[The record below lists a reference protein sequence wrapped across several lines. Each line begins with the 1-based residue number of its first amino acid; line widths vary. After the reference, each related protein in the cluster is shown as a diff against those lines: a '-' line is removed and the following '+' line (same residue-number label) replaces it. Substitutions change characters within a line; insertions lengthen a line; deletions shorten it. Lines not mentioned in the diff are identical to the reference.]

1 MADIADV
8 LNALAALVAA
18 ALYPDGAFDAQAHP
32 LASTAGP
39 IVKIMR
45 GTPFAK
51 QLDEDLR
58 AGIVNVTVN
67 ERSDLGRTTT
77 RFLLDWSTTSIQPST
92 LKATIAQ
99 NSVTFTGSVTTG
111 QGIMLLVDGQPY
123 AYQCQV
129 GDTLSSVASA
139 LVGLISL
146 DKPVA
151 SQAEVLS
158 IPNARKITIREVTT
172 GTSIR
177 PVRQQ
182 TAALMVK
189 VYAPSFSIRDAV
201 GGAVDA
207 VLATITRLA
216 LEDGSVAMLRYSGTS
231 YDDRPQK
238 ALTFTR
244 TLLYQAEYSTTQTRV
259 DTTIGVV
266 EAVISPHAI
275 GGGPGPVFIATD
287 DGAVT
292 EPLPSDLNVLVQDG
306 GVLVDAYG
314 DPEVEL

>member
-8 LNALAALVAA
+8 LNALAASVAA
-18 ALYPDGAFDAQAHP
+18 ALYPTGAFDARGNP
-32 LASTAGP
+32 LASLAGP

-51 QLDEDLR
+51 QLDEDLL

-67 ERSDLGRTTT
+67 ERAELGRTTT
-77 RFLLDWSTTSIQPST
+77 RFSLDWSTASIQTST
-92 LKATIAQ
+92 LTAASVQ
-99 NSVTFTGSVTTG
+99 NVITFAGSVTAG
-111 QGIMLLVDGQPY
+111 QGIMLIVDGQPY
-123 AYQCQV
+123 AYQCQA
-129 GDTLSSVASA
+129 GDTLSSVTAA
-139 LVGLISL
+139 FVELILL
-146 DKPVA
+146 DRVVT
-151 SQAEVLS
+151 SQANVLT
-158 IPNARKITIREVTT
+158 IPSARKITIRQVVP
-172 GTSIR
+172 GISIR

-182 TAALMVK
+182 TVGLMVK
-189 VYAPSFSIRDAV
+189 IYAPSFSLRDAV
-201 GGAVDA
+201 GACVDSA
-207 VLATITRLA
+207 LATISRVT
-216 LEDGSVAMLRYSGTS
+216 LEDGSIAMLRYSGTS

-244 TLLYQAEYSTTQTRV
+244 TLLYQAEYSTTQTRD

-287 DGAVT
+287 IGSAI
-292 EPLPSDLNVLVQDG
+292 EPLPSDLNVLVQNG
-306 GVLVDAYG
+306 EVLVDAYG